1 METLNGILLPLWGT
15 MIGSSFVFFLKK
27 NINKKIQSYI
37 LSLSSGIMLS
47 SSIWSL
53 LIPSIEQSYT
63 LFIPILGF
71 VIGIFLLLIINQF
84 VSDKP
89 IYKNKI
95 MIVSII
101 LHNIPE
107 GMAVGVAFAG
117 IINGYM
123 TLSMALLL
131 SLGIAIQNIPEG
143 AIISMPLY
151 SYNKNKMKSF
161 LVGCLS
167 GIVEPIGAL
176 IAYLLTSKIIIL
188 LPLILSFASG
198 AMVYVVIVDLLPS
211 CNNKNTIIPFTIGFL
226 LMIILEYLF

>member
-1 METLNGILLPLWGT
+1 MATLNGILLPLWGT
-15 MIGSSFVFFLKK
+15 IIGSSFVFFLKK
-27 NINKKIQSYI
+27 NINKTIQFYI
-37 LSLSSGIMLS
+37 LSISSGIMLS
-47 SSIWSL
+47 SAIWSL
-53 LIPSIEQSYT
+53 MIPSLEQSET
-63 LFIPILGF
+63 VFIPILGF
-71 VIGIFLLLIINQF
+71 ILGIFLLLVINSH

-95 MIVSII
+95 MVVSII

-151 SYNKNKMKSF
+151 SYNENKTKSF

-167 GIVEPIGAL
+167 GMVEPIGAV
-176 IAYLLTSKIIIL
+176 IAYLITSKVIIL

-198 AMVYVVIVDLLPS
+198 AMIYVVIVDLLPS